1 MRVWRESTRPPFS
14 ARRGMQMMRA
24 RLRQR
29 PRTDLKEIFD
39 RYGSLRDVYIPVDFY
54 TK

>member
-1 MRVWRESTRPPFS
+1 MTQSASGRLSLQICTRTKVE
-14 ARRGMQMMRA
+14 
-24 RLRQR
+24 R

-39 RYGSLRDVYIPVDFY
+39 RYGSLRDVYVPVDFY